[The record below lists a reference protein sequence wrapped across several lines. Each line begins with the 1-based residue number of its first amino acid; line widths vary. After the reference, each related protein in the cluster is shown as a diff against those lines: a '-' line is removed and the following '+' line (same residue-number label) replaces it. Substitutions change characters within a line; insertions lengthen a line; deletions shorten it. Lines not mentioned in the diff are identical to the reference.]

1 MIEKFVNRH
10 WLIVLGVVMILIFA
24 SVFEVMDFSMKRDQD
39 LLNRIEQNKETIKF
53 LKSQLICKNL

>member
-1 MIEKFVNRH
+1 MIEKFVNRY